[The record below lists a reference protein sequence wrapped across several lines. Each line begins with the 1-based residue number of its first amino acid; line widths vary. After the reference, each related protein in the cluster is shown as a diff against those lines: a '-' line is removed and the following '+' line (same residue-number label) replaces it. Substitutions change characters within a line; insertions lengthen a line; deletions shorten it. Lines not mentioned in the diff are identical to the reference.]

1 MLNRLKKHLIRQLT
15 TLISVGL
22 CAVGMARAEVVV
34 LLPTT
39 GALAHAAQSI
49 QDGLNA
55 AYYAANVRPTLRFV
69 ADDGQPLKSLL
80 KRHISANTKL
90 LIGPLDRQRVA
101 ELIKLNPSIP
111 VLALN
116 QVDSDAAS
124 VWEFALAPEEDA
136 FALEMRIKAE
146 GVNELLV
153 LREAGQTNT
162 QRFEQAL
169 NQRWRGIWVEQKQV
183 PAQLLP
189 HQALLLLGRP
199 QWISQLKGVPKQRVY
214 TTALAVDPSVVLP
227 NQIQFCDVTAL
238 YQPLWSELVKE
249 QQQKPVPVGY
259 QRLVAFGADA
269 WQLAML
275 MLAKAPS
282 AEFMGRTGQLR
293 LVGSQIERLP
303 SCWIQQGQQLVQ
315 LP

>member
-22 CAVGMARAEVVV
+22 CTVGLARAEVVV

-39 GALAHAAQSI
+39 GALAHAAHSI

-69 ADDGQPLKSLL
+69 ADNGQPLKSLL
-80 KRHISANTKL
+80 KQQLNAQTEL

-116 QVDSDAAS
+116 QVEADAAS

-136 FALEMRIKAE
+136 FALEQRIKAE
-146 GVNELLV
+146 GVTELLV
-153 LREAGQTNT
+153 LREAGQTQT
-162 QRFEQAL
+162 QRFEQAF
-169 NQRWRGIWVEQKQV
+169 NQRWKGIWVDQRQV
-183 PAQLLP
+183 PQQLLP

-199 QWISQLKGVPKQRVY
+199 QWLSQQQGLPKQRVY

-238 YQPLWSELVKE
+238 YQPLWPELVK
-249 QQQKPVPVGY
+249 QQQRKPVPLGY

-293 LVGSQIERLP
+293 LVGSQIERTP
-303 SCWIQQGQQLVQ
+303 TCWMQQGQQLVQ